1 MLYKHICILACS
13 TSSTFPQRFSKR
25 AGYLLPPSIN
35 NGIARISSADASA
48 GTVVAEALLSSSA
61 RFKSNERQS
70 MNRVYSCL
78 LFSIYIIF
86 FLVLQANL
94 TPFISSTPSRILISS
109 NFVNTPPNSAWSS
122 VVLSTSPSMP
132 LRCLL
137 FLLESRR
144 LLASRKCRMQ

>member
-13 TSSTFPQRFSKR
+13 ISSTFTQSFSKR
-25 AGYLLPPSIN
+25 AGYSLPPSIN
-35 NGIARISSADASA
+35 NGIARVSSADANV

-61 RFKSNERQS
+61 RLSPTND
-70 MNRVYSCL
+70 NRCDCFQFTS
-78 LFSIYIIF
+78 F

-94 TPFISSTPSRILISS
+94 TPFISSTPSLILISS
-109 NFVNTPPNSAWSS
+109 NFVNTSPKSAWSS

-137 FLLESRR
+137 FLPESRR
-144 LLASRKCRMQ
+144 LLASRKYRMQ